1 MEVTIYL
8 GPMTSSPTGVNPFC
22 DEWKCLKPLLK
33 EYGTL
38 MLPGSFAKIQEDFTA
53 KLIKTTQNLRIIYS

>member
-1 MEVTIYL
+1 MEV
-8 GPMTSSPTGVNPFC
+8 
-22 DEWKCLKPLLK
+22 

-53 KLIKTTQNLRIIYS
+53 KLIQFSRSVVSDS